1 MKSGIPHG
9 PHIALLLPQQRDAR
23 VRNVPAAAA
32 VLPDCG
38 VRRVYGHTLQQVHS
52 THSMYK
58 FDFMNY

>member
-1 MKSGIPHG
+1 M
-9 PHIALLLPQQRDAR
+9 LPQQRDAR

-32 VLPDCG
+32 VLPDCR

-52 THSMYK
+52 TRSHSMYK